1 MDEKRK
7 TKETNT
13 FRFKSFADRV
23 TEIDIRRSAL
33 YHIGHVNEEL
43 PEDDETYFH
52 QTIKKWSVLNLT
64 DEFNQFS
71 KKCNGIVTLPQLLH
85 KKDFVVDHLL
95 EKLSTATNLSLQPLL
110 EILVV
115 LGRDLREEFYAY
127 FQRILDRLICLLNTK
142 DPDQLEWTL
151 ICLAYLFKTMKPFL
165 KRNIGVVFHAILPL
179 LDENRYSEDV
189 TNFAV
194 ECFSFIARD
203 LKDYGKLLDIILGT
217 VEKEQLQSI
226 QGCGRLFF
234 EIVRGVKGLFH
245 SIADKFLEF
254 LFESVLKTEQ
264 KRRQDLLFEVVS
276 TTVGEILKFIHPHN
290 IGLLWVVFCRV
301 VNSGLGGNNVNSLI
315 LLMSQAAQWRDGRFL
330 AEMDTL
336 VPTILKVIDSS
347 SEDDRILLDNIC
359 TLVSVI
365 LLSTNAKVSQ
375 LDTSRMIRKMMQ
387 ISQREIY
394 ETFIIRIST
403 HTQFEIL
410 VLPDLLKF
418 FESNFDQ
425 QSLELMAQ
433 IVLQK
438 SPLVKNGQKLGE
450 WKKYPLQMKKQ
461 DTLNRFEKIFKDY
474 TGQEC
479 ETDEEFF
486 LSLILAP
493 HIVGLDLKVVQ
504 VKCQKLIRE
513 IVEAQDQN
521 EKALFKLSLL
531 IETSIHLESTWK
543 DNILGQIVTFIL
555 PHCRSCNSALE
566 ILDQI
571 CALKPNVVKSNDKV
585 HEVLASLLSSRSID
599 IRLLSS
605 HCLYS
610 INKSNPSSP
619 YKLFYDTESIE
630 PTVHTYREQILLLQ
644 KLETSGE
651 FFKSIKENHFKVDTL
666 RFLMGMLYHNFKFL
680 WEPVL
685 KLIQDYSKELAIADF
700 WEVYKQKLDETAEE
714 IANLDKG
721 LKSKPV
727 EFYWKSS
734 ALSSLQS
741 AGNKESSRQELINYR
756 NLIWSKISSY
766 GQIREVKNRELVTM
780 FLQFVHDE
788 YKANQQKKLFTW
800 DISQDDD
807 KQSPDD
813 DDEDDDEMEVTTSS
827 RKKPSTSTKMIVSTL
842 TSKMGIF
849 VNQPNPKALHREPEL
864 YGFYMELLSGNDPAL
879 QKLALDC
886 VMAYKHKSIM
896 PYKDHLYALIDEK
909 KYRDE
914 LTSFKIHQAAGTIQD
929 EHREELMKI
938 LLRILYGKMT
948 TKTTQKNVSSQVR
961 KGIILRF
968 LGGCSTEEILW
979 FLKMA
984 FGMYDQ
990 IIEADLE
997 DIPNKVKEHFNV
1009 TAVWSPKK
1017 LQSTINLLELIRKQ
1031 FGGLMKEDF
1040 LIYMLKL
1047 ITFVGSVCKE
1057 VITKASDEEA
1067 HIHPKMSTI
1076 FKNVKNT
1083 ALLSLVNFFEHF
1095 QSFGWTKSQMATL
1108 AEIFVWGTIEKLPQ
1122 DSIHSP
1128 TPVLKLLLQWAE
1140 IPKLYGYLSTQ
1151 RNGATPF
1158 QYIVELLLNEKSKP
1172 PVRKPI
1178 MGIIEKLL
1186 TVQAEDQEVDGVEVI
1201 RPHILQI
1208 LKRLKMNFSSS
1219 GKNSRRRTNLDK
1231 RDLNILS
1238 QLTQHVDDAETC
1250 DSLLQLLLPILIS
1263 QSSTSEEVVCQVI
1276 TTLSNLIKKLDEP
1289 ESYLRKIAPLFEQV
1303 QEVSARKM
1311 LCQLLIDIGKRRA
1324 AVKETA
1330 YIIRA
1335 LNAWDKRW
1343 VEQPDYDKR
1352 LDALKAIN
1360 GKLEDESIGGVD
1372 LDLGVL
1378 VIYNCFHFIKYDKD
1392 MGLRDNACEHLRLLV
1407 PKLIKKYESSRKD
1420 IDYLVGD
1427 ILLNLIRRAIRDS
1440 NENVHNEGIRLLG
1453 EMVRQCSSAHQVLV
1467 DMKDLADAQDPEVDF
1482 FENMTHLQSHRHG
1495 RALLK
1500 FCSVAKTLTV
1510 APNQRTLMQFIMPL
1524 ASRYLLNEKHA
1535 AKHTLVDAAIEALGT
1550 VCQLL
1555 PWQHYQAVLKLY
1567 LQKMRTSQEHQK
1579 HCVRIVVRILDAFHF
1594 DLSQASGDKS
1604 SLEALK
1610 VKLLEEKPKEE
1621 RIEKT
1626 VKKEEEED
1634 DEGSGEEEEVDSDL
1648 DEIEDE
1654 EDEEEEHKPAKIAIL
1669 DSLTVLHKN
1678 SAKRVMQTIA
1688 TILIPTLNRSITEK
1702 SSYDG
1707 KHKINRKR
1715 FSFEREEEEIQ
1726 RVPIGLALVKLMQ
1739 KLPKEVLDTSLP
1751 GVFMKVC
1758 TFLKSPLKSVR
1769 MLTRDILKKIMLT
1782 LGASYLAMLLDHL
1795 TSLLTR
1801 GFQVHVLS
1809 VTVHGILDALR
1820 DIIRPGD
1827 IEACLSNILEV
1838 TLNDI
1843 FGELAAEKEIE
1854 KITAHTPEA
1863 KPSSKSYL
1871 VLHIISRNIQES
1883 CLLDILVPFKDYL
1896 AKSQSKKMTSKIQ
1909 DCFQKIVTG
1918 LVENPHISRESL
1930 LIFVYGTMSES
1941 IPDLLPGVETKPLSE
1956 NEKEKMRRAR
1966 PDCFIIQPEPKFR
1979 AGALRK
1985 NVKNNAQANAHILIE
2000 FGLEM
2005 LHIVLKRKKLSE
2017 IAYEP
2022 FLNPVL
2028 PLIRDSLKSTHIRV
2042 TTFAL
2047 KCVTSIWNE
2056 AYELPE
2062 FKNYLD
2068 DIVGRLFEIL
2078 QNFSTFGATKQEEN
2092 FQLVKNAFKCV
2103 VALLRK
2109 CTEYKLNEVQI
2120 DQLIYYIEH
2129 DLHEGGNQ
2137 TMAFS
2142 LLKALVNRKVD
2153 TKEMH
2158 EIMIKLREITI
2169 VSPSDF
2175 ARDES
2180 RAILMTYM
2188 MEYTL
2193 KNRVESYLKFF
2204 SRQLDYSLPSGRL
2217 SAIQFLNTI
2226 IKKYPQNVLAKKA
2239 EFIFVS
2245 LGARLVN
2252 DDMSECRKAVA
2263 ECIELL
2269 IGRLEMGTR
2278 QALFDVTLLFF
2289 TADKPSVREMA
2300 AMLCSRFLATE
2311 KEEFEPRVKVVLP
2324 SLIGR
2329 LMLNNPNAPGRFVR
2343 APGGGSIDDSEEPI
2357 HHKQKGKN
2365 GKRFHKPPALTE
2377 EQIELNEAIK
2387 QREIDHELIQMQNCI
2402 LKILEYCPDVL
2413 NKEDFNVLIDELAN
2427 ESQKLLGY
2435 EHEWVRVN
2443 SAKILA
2449 IILSTYDF
2457 SLVGQIITKTAKK
2470 EDTQRDYVYLNP
2482 KNDIKSLV
2490 LDLCAQVVPGET
2502 NPQMMD
2508 EIVKVF
2514 LFVANMLR
2522 DVPFNGVGVK
2532 VKNEDDDEDEDE
2544 IEDLQNDR
2552 SKINLAWLAKNMR
2565 FLANKELVLAS
2576 HSCIARSA
2584 IFTLI
2589 EGLITL
2595 LETDT
2600 VNKLAH
2606 SVLSILLREMSEE
2619 DLNVDPQLRQQAI
2632 RVGSKLR
2639 KRIGSDVYDKLRSS
2653 LQMRLMMRRAERKKL
2668 IAQEKINDPVR
2679 AAKRKISIQ
2688 ERKKASKK
2696 RRVDVIRGKAEGKK
2710 KRKRKAEED
2719 IF

>member
-33 YHIGHVNEEL
+33 YYIGHANEEL

-64 DEFNQFS
+64 DEYNQFS

-115 LGRDLREEFYAY
+115 LGRDLREEFYPY

-165 KRNIGVVFHAILPL
+165 KRNISVVFHAILPL
-179 LDENRYSEDV
+179 LDENRYSENV

-203 LKDYGKLLDIILGT
+203 LKDYGKLLEIILKT
-217 VEKEQLQSI
+217 VEKEHIQSI

-234 EIVRGVKGLFH
+234 EIVRGVKGVFH

-254 LFESVLKTEQ
+254 LFESLLNIEEK
-264 KRRQDLLFEVVS
+264 RQDLLFEVIS
-276 TTVGEILKFIHPHN
+276 TTLGEILKFVHPHN
-290 IGLLWVVFCRV
+290 IGLVWIVLCRV
-301 VNSGLGGNNVNSLI
+301 IGQGLQEKKVNSLNSLI
-315 LLMSQAAQWRDGRFL
+315 LLMSRAAQWRDGRFL
-330 AEMDTL
+330 AEMETI
-336 VPTILKVIDSS
+336 VPTILKVVDASS
-347 SEDDRILLDNIC
+347 DDDTILLDNIC

-365 LLSTNAKVSQ
+365 LLSSNAKVSQ
-375 LDTSRMIRKMMQ
+375 LDTSRMIKKLMLV
-387 ISQREIY
+387 SHREIF
-394 ETFIIRIST
+394 ESFITRIST

-418 FESNFDQ
+418 FELHFDQ
-425 QSLELMAQ
+425 QGLELLAQ
-433 IVLQK
+433 VILQK
-438 SPLVKNGQKLGE
+438 SPLIKNGQKLKE

-461 DTLNRFEKIFKDY
+461 DSLKKFEMIFKDFD
-474 TGQEC
+474 G
-479 ETDEEFF
+479 ETEKDEEFY
-486 LSLILAP
+486 LSLVLAP
-493 HIVGLDLKVVQ
+493 HVVGLNSKTIEK
-504 VKCQKLIRE
+504 KCQELIRQ
-513 IVEAQDQN
+513 IIKDL
-521 EKALFKLSLL
+521 EKDETDKGRALFKLSLL
-531 IETSIHLESTWK
+531 IETGIHLEFSWK
-543 DNILGQIVTFIL
+543 DSVLGQIIDIIL
-555 PHCRSCNSALE
+555 PFCGSSNTGLE

-571 CALKPNVVKSNDKV
+571 CAIKPNVVKSNDKV
-585 HEVLASLLSSRSID
+585 PEVLARFLSSRSID

-605 HCLYS
+605 HCLHS
-610 INKSNPSSP
+610 IFNSNPCSP
-619 YKLFYDTESIE
+619 YKIFYDTESIE

-651 FFKSIKENHFKVDTL
+651 FFKSIKEDRFKVDTL

-685 KLIQDYSKELAIADF
+685 QLIQDYSKELSTADF
-700 WEVYKQKLDETAEE
+700 WDVYKQKLDETAEE
-714 IANLDKG
+714 ITQLEKG
-721 LKSKPV
+721 LSTKTDQ
-727 EFYWKSS
+727 FYWTSS

-741 AGNKESSRQELINYR
+741 HGIKESSKQELINYR

-788 YKANQQKKLFTW
+788 YKANQQKKLYTW
-800 DISQDDD
+800 DICQDDD
-807 KQSPDD
+807 KQIP
-813 DDEDDDEMEVTTSS
+813 DDEDDDDEVEVITP
-827 RKKPSTSTKMIVSTL
+827 KKKQSSTSTKTIVSTL

-864 YGFYMELLSGNDPAL
+864 YSFYMELLSGNDPAL

-886 VMAYKHKSIM
+886 VMSYKNKSIM

-914 LTSFKIHQAAGTIQD
+914 LVSFKIDRAAGTIQD
-929 EHREELMKI
+929 EHRSDFMKV

-948 TKTTQKNVSSQVR
+948 TKTTQKNVSSQAK

-968 LGGCSTEEILW
+968 LGGCSTQEILW

-990 IIEADLE
+990 IIDSDLE
-997 DIPNKVKEHFNV
+997 DIPNKVQEHFNV
-1009 TAVWSPKK
+1009 NAVWSPKK

-1031 FGGLMKEDF
+1031 FGGLMEQDF

-1047 ITFVGSVCKE
+1047 IVFVGSVCKE

-1067 HIHPKMSTI
+1067 KIHPKMTTI

-1095 QSFGWTKSQMATL
+1095 QSFGWTSTQMATL
-1108 AEIFVWGTIEKLPQ
+1108 AEIFVWGTVEKLPQ

-1128 TPVLKLLLQWAE
+1128 TPVLKLLLQWGDA
-1140 IPKLYGYLSTQ
+1140 PRLYGYLGTK
-1151 RNGATPF
+1151 RNEATPF
-1158 QYIVELLLNEKSKP
+1158 QYVVELLLNDKSKP

-1178 MGIIEKLL
+1178 MGMIEKLL
-1186 TVQAEDQEVDGVEVI
+1186 TINGEDQEVDGVEVI
-1201 RPHILQI
+1201 KPHILQI
-1208 LKRLKMNFSSS
+1208 LKRLKMNFSSG

-1238 QLTQHVDDAETC
+1238 LLTQHVDDTETC

-1263 QSSTSEEVVCQVI
+1263 KSQTSTSEEVVCQVI
-1276 TTLSNLIKKLDEP
+1276 TTLSNLIKKLDQP

-1311 LCQLLIDIGKRRA
+1311 LCQLLIDIGKRKDA
-1324 AVKETA
+1324 STKETG

-1352 LDALKAIN
+1352 LDALKAITV
-1360 GKLEDESIGGVD
+1360 KLEDESIGVD

-1392 MGLRDNACEHLRLLV
+1392 MGLRDNASEHLRVLV

-1427 ILLNLIRRAIRDS
+1427 ILLNLIRRAIRDA

-1453 EMVRQCSSAHQVLV
+1453 EMVRQCSSAHQVLA

-1500 FCSVAKTLTV
+1500 FCTLAKTMTV
-1510 APNQRTLMQFIMPL
+1510 APNQRTLTQFIMPL

-1535 AKHTLVDAAIEALGT
+1535 GKHTLVDAAIEALGT

-1555 PWQHYQAVLKLY
+1555 PWQHYQGVLKLY
-1567 LQKMRTSQEHQK
+1567 LQKMRTTQEHQK

-1594 DLSQASGDKS
+1594 DLSEASGDKS
-1604 SLEALK
+1604 SIEALK
-1610 VKLLEEKPKEE
+1610 IKLEEKPKEE
-1621 RIEKT
+1621 P
-1626 VKKEEEED
+1626 VKD
-1634 DEGSGEEEEVDSDL
+1634 DEESDEELDSDL
-1648 DEIEDE
+1648 EDIEDD
-1654 EDEEEEHKPAKIAIL
+1654 EDEEEQVKPRKAAIL

-1678 SAKRVMQTIA
+1678 AAKRVMQTIA

-1739 KLPKEVLDTSLP
+1739 KLPKDVLDTSLP

-1809 VTVHGILDALR
+1809 VTLHGILDTLR
-1820 DIIRPGD
+1820 DIIKPGD

-1843 FGELAAEKEIE
+1843 FGELAAEKEVE
-1854 KITAHTPEA
+1854 KIAAHTPEA

-1871 VLHIISRNIQES
+1871 VLHIVARNIQES

-1896 AKSQSKKMTSKIQ
+1896 AKSQSKKMTLKIQ

-1941 IPDLLPGVETKPLSE
+1941 IPDLLPGIETKPLTE

-2005 LHIVLKRKKLSE
+2005 LHIVLKRKKLTE

-2042 TTFAL
+2042 TTFSL
-2047 KCVTSIWNE
+2047 KCITSIWNE

-2068 DIVGRLFEIL
+2068 DIVKRLFEIL

-2092 FQLVKNAFKCV
+2092 FQLMKNAFKCV

-2109 CTEYKLNEVQI
+2109 CTEYKLNDTQI

-2142 LLKALVNRKVD
+2142 LLKAMVNRKVD

-2158 EIMIKLREITI
+2158 EIMMKIREITI

-2180 RAILMTYM
+2180 RAILITYM

-2193 KNRVESYLKFF
+2193 EKRVESYLKFF
-2204 SRQLDYSLPSGRL
+2204 ARQLNYSVPTGRL
-2217 SAIQFLNTI
+2217 SVIQFFNTI
-2226 IKKYPQNVLAKKA
+2226 IKKYPQFVLAKKA
-2239 EFIFVS
+2239 EFLFVS

-2252 DDMSECRKAVA
+2252 DDTSECRKAAA

-2269 IGRLEMGTR
+2269 IGRLESTER

-2289 TADKPSVREMA
+2289 SADKPSVREMA

-2311 KEEFEPRVKVVLP
+2311 KEAFESRVKVVLP
-2324 SLIGR
+2324 LLIGR
-2329 LMLNNPNAPGRFVR
+2329 LMLCNPNAPGRFVR
-2343 APGGGSIDDSEEPI
+2343 APGGGESIGDIEEPI
-2357 HHKQKGKN
+2357 SKIQKGKN
-2365 GKRFHKPPALTE
+2365 GKNGKNGRKFKPPPALTE
-2377 EQIELNEAIK
+2377 EEIELIEARK

-2402 LKILEYCPDVL
+2402 LKILEYCP
-2413 NKEDFNVLIDELAN
+2413 NVLTKEEFNLSIDEMAY

-2435 EHEWVRVN
+2435 EHEWARVN
-2443 SAKILA
+2443 SAKISA
-2449 IILSTYDF
+2449 IVLSTYDF
-2457 SLVGQIITKTAKK
+2457 PLVGQIITKTAKK
-2470 EDTQRDYVYLNP
+2470 AENQRDYIYLNP
-2482 KNDIKSLV
+2482 ESDIKSLV

-2502 NPQMMD
+2502 NPQMME

-2522 DVPFNGVGVK
+2522 DVPFDGVK
-2532 VKNEDDDEDEDE
+2532 IKKEEHEDDDAE
-2544 IEDLQNDR
+2544 NDR
-2552 SKINLAWLAKNMR
+2552 SKINLAWLVKNMR
-2565 FLANKELVLAS
+2565 FLANKELAMAS
-2576 HSCIARSA
+2576 HSIITRSA
-2584 IFTLI
+2584 IFTLV

-2595 LETDT
+2595 LDTET
-2600 VNKLAH
+2600 VNKL
-2606 SVLSILLREMSEE
+2606 SYGLLSMLVREMSEE
-2619 DLNVDPQLRQQAI
+2619 DSNIDPQLRQQAI
-2632 RVGSKLR
+2632 RVGSRLR

-2653 LQMRLMMRRAERKKL
+2653 IQMKLMMRRAERKKL
-2668 IAQEKINDPVR
+2668 IAQEKVNDPVR